1 MACTIIYYLMLIRIS
16 LCPQLAIILSTLNFI
31 IPFVTRLMVSY
42 EKHLDEGSMQ
52 RSLYIKIT
60 LFRWVNTA
68 IITRIITPFV
78 SSLGVDKIDMINTI
92 NALLISGALWCLS
105 LCSRL
110 LPSHLFNFHFAQ
122 RNCYDASFEVF

>member
-1 MACTIIYYLMLIRIS
+1 MVSYSDGTYYLQYQNFLFVS
-16 LCPQLAIILSTLNFI
+16 YCPPLAIILSTLNFI

-68 IITRIITPFV
+68 IVTRIITPFV

-92 NALLISGALWCLS
+92 NALLITGMS
-105 LCSRL
+105 
-110 LPSHLFNFHFAQ
+110 
-122 RNCYDASFEVF
+122 

>member
-1 MACTIIYYLMLIRIS
+1 MARIIFNIKFLFVSY
-16 LCPQLAIILSTLNFI
+16 CPPLAIILSTLNFI

-92 NALLISGALWCLS
+92 NALLISGMS
-105 LCSRL
+105 
-110 LPSHLFNFHFAQ
+110 
-122 RNCYDASFEVF
+122 